1 MNRAALPADCILRK
15 PSRAKTL
22 CILIAAFTA
31 ACGGGGSSSNINNP
45 PPPPPQNIT
54 VSISPPG
61 ATVAPGGSVQ
71 FTATVTGT
79 TNTAVSWSAGG
90 IEGGNGTIG
99 TISASGVYTAP
110 NTVPNPSAVNIT
122 AVSVADG
129 TKSASATANVL
140 VHHINQDFQN
150 PPIKLGTSGGNATD
164 KTTTTDKS
172 TGKTEVFCCSGTL
185 GALVSRGGNFYLLS
199 NNHVL
204 DKSDQGSPGD
214 PISQPGLADTNCG
227 QKQNTIV
234 GNLTQAAPLK
244 TSNVDAAIA
253 QIVTNDVDQSGAI
266 LDLMTAGE
274 PAPPSATIAAPAIGQ
289 AVAKSGDATGVT
301 CSSIN
306 AVALRVTV
314 DYSPQCQGGTPFPV
328 TFTNQIGIQGSSFS
342 NSGDS
347 GSLVVTSDKAQPVGL
362 LYAGSSTGTVANPI
376 NDVLGA
382 LKDSGGNAPQMVGAG
397 DHAVSCP
404 ASPQAELLASQRAIS
419 QTKLPS
425 SALARSSAAK
435 DHYASELMQDPAVTN
450 VEVGQSEDAP
460 NQPAVLV
467 LVKSRPRI
475 PIPAQLDGVRTRI
488 IHTAEFSPQQST
500 TVQKFSTLPG
510 LSDAEVLRAKAVK
523 DQHAETMMFDP
534 AILGVGVGAS
544 QDSPGEPAIVVFVER
559 GKQVNVPAEIEG
571 VRTRIIETDRFRTF
585 NWGKRTRNSCSRK

>member
-1 MNRAALPADCILRK
+1 MNRAPLPADCILRK

-31 ACGGGGSSSNINNP
+31 ACGGGSSSSTNNP
-45 PPPPPQNIT
+45 PPPPSQNIT

-122 AVSVADG
+122 AVSVADS
-129 TKSASATANVL
+129 TKSASATANIL

-185 GALVSRGGNFYLLS
+185 GSLVSRGGDFFLLS

-244 TSNVDAAIA
+244 TSNIDAAIGQVVA
-253 QIVTNDVDQSGAI
+253 NEVDQSGAI
-266 LDLMTAGE
+266 LDLLGAGQ
-274 PAPPSATIAAPAIGQ
+274 PAPPSKTIATPAVGQ
-289 AVAKSGDATGVT
+289 PVAKSGDATGVT
-301 CSSIN
+301 CSSVN
-306 AVALRVTV
+306 AVSLNVRV
-314 DYSPQCQGGTPFPV
+314 DYSTQCQGGSTFNV
-328 TFTNQIGIQGSSFS
+328 TFTNQIGIQGSTFS

-347 GSLVVTSDKAQPVGL
+347 GSLVITSDKAQPVGL

-376 NDVLGA
+376 NDVLA
-382 LKDSGGNAPQMVGAG
+382 AFKDSAGNAPQIVGG
-397 DHAVSCP
+397 SDHPVSCP
-404 ASPQAELLASQRAIS
+404 ASPQAEVLATEKALYQTNVPNSQ
-419 QTKLPS
+419 
-425 SALARSSAAK
+425 LARASAATER
-435 DHYASELMQDPAVTN
+435 HALELMQDPAV
-450 VEVGQSEDAP
+450 VDVGVGQSEDASKE
-460 NQPAVLV
+460 PAVV
-467 LVKSRPRI
+467 VFVKGRPGI
-475 PIPAQLDGVRTRI
+475 PVPAQLDGIRTKLI
-488 IHTAEFSPQQST
+488 YTADFSAQQSR
-500 TVQKFSTLPG
+500 TVQRLNALPE
-510 LSDAEVLRAKAVK
+510 LSADEVLRAKTVK
-523 DQHAETMMFDP
+523 DRHADSMMSNP

-544 QDSPGEPAIVVFVER
+544 QDSPGESAIVVFVEQ
-559 GKQVNVPAEIEG
+559 GKHVTVPVEIDG

-585 NWGKRTRNSCSRK
+585 NWGKRTRNSCSRR